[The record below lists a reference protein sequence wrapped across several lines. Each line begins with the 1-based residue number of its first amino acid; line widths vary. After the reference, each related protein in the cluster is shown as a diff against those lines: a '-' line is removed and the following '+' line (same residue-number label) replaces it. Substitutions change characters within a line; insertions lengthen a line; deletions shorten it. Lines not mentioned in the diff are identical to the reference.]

1 MTIRVEAS
9 DRLVAAADDWAEA
22 RMEEREEALRVK
34 AEQAL
39 LEVEHLVSQT
49 HEVEF
54 EVDGRTIRY
63 EPSEELSALLAR
75 QSEELGADESAVLK
89 AHVDIYANAFL
100 DQVSDEQRP
109 PGTPSTE

>member
-39 LEVEHLVSQT
+39 LEVEHLVGGET
-49 HEVEF
+49 TVAF
-54 EVDGRTIRY
+54 EVDERTISY
-63 EPSEELSALLAR
+63 EPSSDVE
-75 QSEELGADESAVLK
+75 
-89 AHVDIYANAFL
+89 AFL
-100 DQVSDEQRP
+100 ATQADAAGIDEETLVTLYIELFADVFSEDDVKRP
-109 PGTPSTE
+109 PNAPPTE